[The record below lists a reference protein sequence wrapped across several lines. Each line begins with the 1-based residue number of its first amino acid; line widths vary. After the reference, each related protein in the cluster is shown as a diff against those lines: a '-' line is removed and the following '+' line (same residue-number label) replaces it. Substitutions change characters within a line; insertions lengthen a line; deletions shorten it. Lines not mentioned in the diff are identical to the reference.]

1 MYNLINLL
9 YFLEQKLT
17 VFLIY
22 FIVFIFVSLMYNKEI
37 INDSFLVFIFLYFIM
52 FKVSKHYKNWIYVLC
67 MFYSVNFEEM
77 MKNLQEKKLEIVF
90 FTTMV
95 KNVIKN
101 NDIFNYSF
109 KWFISFFFFFFYIF
123 FLFFN
128 YININF
134 FLFFF
139 KFLMFIFLF
148 FFIFVY
154 IFFFNNI
161 HNNIH
166 KKTPNLFVYYPLIS
180 SVSSVIIRFMGI
192 ILLFPFIFSIVCLF
206 INKNIFVFEICL
218 FIVFFLSSFH
228 SLFAIKHFLEKLKI

>member
-1 MYNLINLL
+1 MVYVGLFLYLVFMYNLINLL

-109 KWFISFFFFFFYIF
+109 KWFISFFFFLFLYIF
-123 FLFFN
+123 F
-128 YININF
+128 
-134 FLFFF
+134 
-139 KFLMFIFLF
+139 IF
-148 FFIFVY
+148 
-154 IFFFNNI
+154 
-161 HNNIH
+161 
-166 KKTPNLFVYYPLIS
+166 
-180 SVSSVIIRFMGI
+180 
-192 ILLFPFIFSIVCLF
+192 
-206 INKNIFVFEICL
+206 
-218 FIVFFLSSFH
+218 
-228 SLFAIKHFLEKLKI
+228 